1 MFDKESVK
9 LDHLPKKN
17 KLEDSYE
24 THPATARIQPPAG
37 SPTLWS
43 ELELK
48 QKKNFVITLNY
59 ELVITKLLF
68 LFLKGRR

>member
-48 QKKNFVITLNY
+48 QKKTL
-59 ELVITKLLF
+59 LL
-68 LFLKGRR
+68 R